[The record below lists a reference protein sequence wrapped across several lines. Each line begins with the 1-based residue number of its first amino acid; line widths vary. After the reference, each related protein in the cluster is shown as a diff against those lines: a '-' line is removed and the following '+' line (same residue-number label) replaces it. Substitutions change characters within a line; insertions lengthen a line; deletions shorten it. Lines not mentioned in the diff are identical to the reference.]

1 MKQFKKKNQFGLA
14 AACLCWL
21 VSLGVAF
28 LLGSPLRQME
38 NDLSATPNSGS
49 FTALLLADE
58 TTPENRIAPLA
69 RMIQH
74 SGGQAV
80 LLRIDEDSPAD
91 ALYKAQEILRQPG
104 DALLLSYGSSWNT
117 ALKLLAEESRFTSGI
132 LLFPTGEIPEELPA
146 PSVPVMLLGTS
157 GDREPSPQQL
167 ANLYNRLSGQ
177 QIAPNGLSFT
187 SQSGNFRLRVVSA
200 TVDAYQTFSPELLGE
215 VASWFSSTTGVFLT
229 VSPWEGSLRLFGWAA
244 GIAGLLLGL
253 LFARRLL
260 AEKLLDIGYSLLPM
274 DVSAPKRFLAAKM
287 LGWLGAAAIL
297 LAAALGALLLRL
309 QITPL
314 PALFCGYL
322 GILGGGTLLLYR
334 SGKMPGVSG
343 GFPQL
348 RGNIPP
354 RRALLGGAVLLF
366 VLLAAAGLE
375 ISGLYTFQPSLSGL
389 PLAFLF
395 GIAATAGIGALLY
408 DELMLDQCRLKP
420 ALRLLAEL
428 FPFLPLAI
436 LAFLAIPGFGFTGS
450 LAVLFLMGALLAAVL
465 LARLLRLILGSFLLP
480 SFLSGLLL
488 GLLAAF
494 GSL

>member
-69 RMIQH
+69 RMIQY

-187 SQSGNFRLRVVSA
+187 SQSGNFRLR
-200 TVDAYQTFSPELLGE
+200 

-354 RRALLGGAVLLF
+354 RRALLGGAVVVF